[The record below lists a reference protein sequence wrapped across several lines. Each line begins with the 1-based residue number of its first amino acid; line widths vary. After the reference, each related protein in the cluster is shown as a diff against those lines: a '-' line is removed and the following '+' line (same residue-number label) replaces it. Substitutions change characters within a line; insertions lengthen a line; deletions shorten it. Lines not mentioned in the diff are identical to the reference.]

1 MTWLKEVIG
10 KNKAVI
16 GMVHFPPLPGTPLF
30 DEKRGVK
37 FLIERI
43 EHDALVLQE
52 NGIDAVMFCN
62 ENDRPYVN
70 KVSYE
75 TPATMAR
82 CIAAVT
88 PRLHIPF
95 GVDVIWDPQ
104 AAIAIAMATG
114 GVFVREVFTGAYAGD
129 NGIWHTDAGA
139 ALRYRRHI
147 GASHIKLFF
156 NINAEFAAPLAPR
169 PLGDVAHSVVFS
181 ALADAICVSGPM
193 TGKTVRMEDL
203 CEVKV
208 AIPDTVVFVN
218 TGTRPDNVA
227 ERLAVVDGAFV
238 GTGLKVDGYTWN
250 EVDPARVAEYMKVV
264 STIPNRN

>member
-1 MTWLKEVIG
+1 MTWLKEVLG

-16 GMVHFPPLPGTPLF
+16 GMVHFPPLPGTPLY
-30 DEKRGVK
+30 DEVRGIK
-37 FLIERI
+37 FLLERI
-43 EHDALVLQE
+43 EHDALALQD
-52 NGIDAVMFCN
+52 NGMDAVMFCN

-82 CIAAVT
+82 CIAQVA
-88 PRLHIPF
+88 PKLHIPF

-129 NGIWHTDAGA
+129 NGLWSLDAGA

-147 GASHIKLFF
+147 GAGHIKLFF

-169 PLGDVAHSVVFS
+169 PIGDVAHSVVFS

-193 TGKTVRMEDL
+193 TGKAVAVSDL
-203 CEVKV
+203 AEAKQAV
-208 AIPDTVVFVN
+208 PDTVVFVN

-227 ERLAVVDGAFV
+227 ERLAIVDGAFV

-250 EVDPARVAEYMKVV
+250 EVDPARVRAYMQVV
-264 STIPNRN
+264 NAIPGRD